1 MKFPWRCLL
10 VVAALMA
17 GLLLAVACEEEEEES
32 GLAFTPTAAA
42 SPTAEVT
49 PVATPTL
56 PPPAE
61 VASPTTEAPPPTEE
75 LASPTPEVTEE
86 PPQPTPTEVPP
97 EPTEEPPPP
106 PPPTCVPSGQ
116 AINYIGTETCVEV
129 ARADC
134 SYRPDV
140 NGQPTFCNDA
150 PYPTHSFTAVIW
162 GDNRGNWLTLPE
174 QLYDGKCVDFTGLV
188 TSYRGKPQIELTGPL
203 QASFCQ

>member
-32 GLAFTPTAAA
+32 GPTATPTPAA
-42 SPTAEVT
+42 SPTAEGT
-49 PVATPTL
+49 QVATPTA
-56 PPPAE
+56 PPPTE
-61 VASPTTEAPPPTEE
+61 VVSPTPEAPPPTEE
-75 LASPTPEVTEE
+75 PPSPTPEVAEE
-86 PPQPTPTEVPP
+86 PPQPTPTEIPP

-106 PPPTCVPSGQ
+106 LPTSVPSSQ
-116 AINYIGTETCVEV
+116 AINYVGKETCVEV

-140 NGQPTFCNDA
+140 SGQPTFCNDA
-150 PYPTHSFTAVIW
+150 PYPAHSFTALIC
-162 GDNRGNWLTLPE
+162 GNNRDNWSTPPE
-174 QLYDGKCVDFTGLV
+174 QLYDGACLNVCGLV
-188 TSYRGKPQIELTGPL
+188 TSYRGTPQIELAGPS